1 LIFDTLITTML
12 SDHYSKDLFIKLTSS
27 VVAPSPLEAPPSA
40 GITGGS
46 MLWPI
51 TPDPYKIN

>member
-1 LIFDTLITTML
+1 ML